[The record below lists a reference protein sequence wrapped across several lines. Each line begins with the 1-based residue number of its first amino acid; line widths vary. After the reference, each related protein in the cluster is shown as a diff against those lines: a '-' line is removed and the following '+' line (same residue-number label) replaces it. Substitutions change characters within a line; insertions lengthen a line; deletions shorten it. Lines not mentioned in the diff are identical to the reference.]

1 MLPLGLSLGLH
12 QGPRLFSNG
21 APGQCPVRIRDI
33 VGFGVADVALLV
45 GELQSGCS
53 LREVVDHPSTL
64 LDQGLEE
71 MLEIYDEAS
80 SHIVHRLSV
89 DNIIRNTC

>member
-1 MLPLGLSLGLH
+1 M
-12 QGPRLFSNG
+12 
-21 APGQCPVRIRDI
+21 
-33 VGFGVADVALLV
+33 ALLV

-53 LREVVDHPSTL
+53 LREVVDHLSML

-71 MLEIYDEAS
+71 MLETYDEAA

-89 DNIIRNTC
+89 DNIIHNTC